1 MALKFP
7 SDEWIKELSRLLNA
21 SASYEKSAKD
31 WEGDF
36 VFVVEP
42 DESFDTPAYM
52 FLSLFHGQSPDAAML
67 ASEDEREA
75 PFVIRAPFGVWREVV
90 EGKLNPIQGMMT
102 RKLKLQGD
110 LLKIMRYPKAAT
122 EIITCCA
129 DIETDFPS

>member
-7 SDEWIKELSRLLNA
+7 SDQWIKELSRQLNA

-36 VFVVEP
+36 IFVVEP
-42 DESFDTPAYM
+42 DEFFDTTAYM
-52 FLSLFHGQSPDAAML
+52 FLSLLHGKSPDAAML

-75 PFVIRAPFGVWREVV
+75 PFVIRAPFGVWRQVV
-90 EGKLNPIQGMMT
+90 EGKLDPIQGMLT

-110 LLKIMRYPKAAT
+110 LLKVMRYPKAAI

-129 DIETDFPS
+129 GIETEFPS